1 MPDIKMK
8 PAIKHT
14 IKTLDRSGIVAVK
27 TKDVSM
33 QTKDRMEQT
42 TSSDAVSPSQYA
54 SNLLEQGERDGH
66 IATKWGAEKS
76 VSGYRYGKQ
85 LKGKLETKR
94 QEHQIRKQNKE
105 AVKKHLLKK
114 SKKNIKTSGN
124 TGKTMIKTAGSS
136 GGTTSKVTQAGLQAV
151 KKTTF
156 IVKEAAKRAVS
167 IGTKAVTAIAAA
179 AKAIAAAT
187 AALAEAIGVGGN
199 SGDMVKE
206 KSYAVGSGLIYGY
219 GVPGY

>member
-14 IKTLDRSGIVAVK
+14 IKTLDRSGLVAVK

-42 TSSDAVSPSQYA
+42 TSLEAVSPSQYA
-54 SNLLEQGERDGH
+54 SNLLEQGERDGY
-66 IATKWGAEKS
+66 IATKWGTEKS

-85 LKGKLETKR
+85 LKGKIETKR
-94 QEHQIRKQNKE
+94 QEHRIRKQNKA

-124 TGKTMIKTAGSS
+124 TGWFTGSEKDNLYCKRSSKTCSFYWNKSS
-136 GGTTSKVTQAGLQAV
+136 
-151 KKTTF
+151 
-156 IVKEAAKRAVS
+156 
-167 IGTKAVTAIAAA
+167 
-179 AKAIAAAT
+179 
-187 AALAEAIGVGGN
+187 N
-199 SGDMVKE
+199 SN
-206 KSYAVGSGLIYGY
+206 IFR
-219 GVPGY
+219 